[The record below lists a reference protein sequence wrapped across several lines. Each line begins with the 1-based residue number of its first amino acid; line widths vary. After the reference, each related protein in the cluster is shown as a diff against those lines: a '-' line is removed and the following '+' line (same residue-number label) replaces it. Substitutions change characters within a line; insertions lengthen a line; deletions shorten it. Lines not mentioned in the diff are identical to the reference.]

1 MEWRGVAWRGCLV
14 GLRSPVSR
22 GQTGKA
28 LGPCAAGDLA
38 FTLCAAHEGQC
49 WPEINRC
56 PFCTQSSGTGWSVLS
71 HIMQFAFFRRFGPLS
86 PTGLALAG
94 PKWNMPW
101 YLGSIAPEGADA
113 QLPRVTP
120 SSRASSC
127 CSCSHIQRPPSPQ
140 AASWTPVACGPGCPP
155 LARSW
160 WLRLGAALSRV
171 GDICFHNPGGPCC
184 GLWPICWPCGPGAE
198 WAHSPEMP

>member
-1 MEWRGVAWRGCLV
+1 MAWRGCLV

-49 WPEINRC
+49 WPEIDRC

-113 QLPRVTP
+113 QLPRVTRHSVLARLQLLLLQSHP
-120 SSRASSC
+120 AS
-127 CSCSHIQRPPSPQ
+127 PL
-140 AASWTPVACGPGCPP
+140 TPGC
-155 LARSW
+155 LLESCGLRSW
-160 WLRLGAALSRV
+160 L
-171 GDICFHNPGGPCC
+171 PT
-184 GLWPICWPCGPGAE
+184 PGALLVAE
-198 WAHSPEMP
+198 AWGSSFSGR